1 MEDTPSSCDPTLGYR
16 EVAFLSQRKTYGTTN
31 FNNRTSPYFM
41 ASDRQMTQYERSQ
54 LLHEV
59 QDLVNKINHDR
70 NIVFITTTTF
80 TQVELDC
87 LNGWVFNVNNSNL
100 MTYALDRAVNK
111 GREAQMQLAHAA
123 NYQRN
128 HAGGFLFTRDEC
140 YHDII
145 NVLLN
150 GVRYESVTTDQATR
164 ADIIA
169 RAHRWGET
177 ISYYDMGASW
187 NR

>member
-1 MEDTPSSCDPTLGYR
+1 MANYR
-16 EVAFLSQRKTYGTTN
+16 QL
-31 FNNRTSPYFM
+31 
-41 ASDRQMTQYERSQ
+41 TQYERSQ
-54 LLHEV
+54 LLHDV
-59 QDLVNKINHDR
+59 KDLLAKINHDR
-70 NIVFITTTTF
+70 NIVFLTTTTF

-111 GREAQMQLAHAA
+111 GREKQMQLAHAA

-128 HAGGFLFTRDEC
+128 HTGGFLFTRDEC

-169 RAHRWGET
+169 RAHKWEET
-177 ISYYDMGASW
+177 TGTYDMGAAG